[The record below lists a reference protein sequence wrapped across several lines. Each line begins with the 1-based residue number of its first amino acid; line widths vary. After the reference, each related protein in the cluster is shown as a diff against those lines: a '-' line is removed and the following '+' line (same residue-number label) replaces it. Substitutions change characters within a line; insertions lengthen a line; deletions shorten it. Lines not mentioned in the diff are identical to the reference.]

1 MARPRTF
8 SIFSGLLAGAL
19 VGAVGCFPPDEGRS
33 VPLDRIYFP
42 VGIQVS
48 PGKSWMY
55 VANSDFD
62 LQYNAGSI
70 QVYDLKTL
78 RGMVPRYC
86 NGDFDP
92 MHPDDPLLC
101 PDKLTCDTTGKGTG
115 PKDTSGKPTDG
126 APTHRCVNPSD
137 RDPCAAPGTQVQSVA
152 DQSLTPGLCGAITDI
167 KPLLYGGV
175 AKGTVAIGAF
185 ATDLLYAT
193 NPLKNGQG
201 SMLLV
206 PVRGDATLHWIT
218 VDDDTQY
225 PELNDDGTPMRESDG
240 TVKTSASHSIPGG
253 VELDCGQSGPSNA
266 CDDNHRRGKGNNE
279 AAITN
284 PQFSLPAEPFG
295 VALQARRY
303 GGDPGAQG
311 KQFMTQDMTQD
322 DPGAPNDQG
331 APTDPLDLVAAR
343 NAAMTP
349 DMVVQAQKHFVTA
362 QNNLTTAHETLV
374 TTHQTT
380 GEVALFINKWSND
393 TSEAGN
399 GPELVSVAGGLP
411 SGALAVASVPL
422 PAFWIENQNR
432 VGYLPSYEMTFT
444 NQAQLTLLRTFNDA
458 VSTPSRPFVDSSRSV
473 PITTNASGFE
483 SRGVAIDGSARA
495 ACEDPVKGP
504 CAVKP
509 PGDGQAMQARAQC
522 LIENCIPIPL
532 DVFVANRSPA
542 SLIIGKSPPN
552 VPNTL
557 TDDLPRFYESVP
569 MTTGP
574 SRVFVGNVI
583 NRQGMLERRV
593 FVICFDTRR
602 IFIYD
607 PAERRFDAQ
616 IVTGRGPHAF
626 ALDVKLDGP
635 KDPNAYAYAYVGHFS
650 DSYIGVVDLDQRHSS
665 TYGTIVL
672 SIGQRT
678 PPRASK

>member
-8 SIFSGLLAGAL
+8 SIFSGLLAGGL

-62 LQYNAGSI
+62 LQYNAGSV

-78 RGMVPRYC
+78 RGKVPRYC
-86 NGDFDP
+86 EHSYDSEK
-92 MHPDDPLLC
+92 PDDPDPLRC
-101 PDKLTCDTTGKGTG
+101 SAKVPTCDTTGEGTG
-115 PKDTSGKPTDG
+115 PKDVNGKPTNG
-126 APTHRCVNPSD
+126 APTHRCVDDDRNP
-137 RDPCAAPGTQVQSVA
+137 CKAAGAQVQSVA
-152 DQSLTPGLCGAITDI
+152 DQSLTPGLCAAITDI

-225 PELNDDGTPMRESDG
+225 PELNPDGGPMLESDG
-240 TVKTSASHSIPGG
+240 TVKTSASHSLPGH
-253 VELDCGQSGPSNA
+253 VELDCGQSPPSNA
-266 CDDNHRRGKGNNE
+266 CDDNHRRGKGTNA

-284 PQFSLPAEPFG
+284 PQFTLPAEPFG

-311 KQFMTQDMTQD
+311 KQFMTQDGSPV
-322 DPGAPNDQG
+322 DPM
-331 APTDPLDLVAAR
+331 DLVTAR
-343 NAAMTP
+343 NTATP
-349 DMVVQAQKHFVTA
+349 MDVPVTQQDFVTA

-380 GEVALFINKWSND
+380 GEVALFVNQWSLTPQASD
-393 TSEAGN
+393 
-399 GPELVSVAGGLP
+399 GPTLVSVAGGLP
-411 SGALAVASVPL
+411 TGALAVAAVPL

-444 NQAQLTLLRTFNDA
+444 NQAQLTLLRTFDDSA
-458 VSTPSRPFVDSSRSV
+458 STPSRPFVDSSRSV

-495 ACEDPVKGP
+495 ECEDPVKGP
-504 CAVKP
+504 CAVKS

-574 SRVFVGNVI
+574 SRVFVGSVI
-583 NRQGMLERRV
+583 NRDGKLERRV

-607 PAERRFDAQ
+607 PAERRFEAQ

-626 ALDVKLDGP
+626 ALDVKLDKP
-635 KDPNAYAYAYVGHFS
+635 NDPNAYAYAYVGHFS

>member
-1 MARPRTF
+1 M
-8 SIFSGLLAGAL
+8 FSGLLAGAL
-19 VGAVGCFPPDEGRS
+19 VGAVGCFPPDEGRT

-62 LQYNAGSI
+62 LQFNAGSV

-92 MHPDDPLLC
+92 MHPDDPLNC

-115 PKDTSGKPTDG
+115 PKGSNGKPTDG
-126 APTHRCVNPSD
+126 APTHRCMNPDD
-137 RDPCAAPGTQVQSVA
+137 RDPCANAGTEVQSVA
-152 DQSLTPGLCGAITDI
+152 DQSLTPGLCTPIIDTE
-167 KPLLYGGV
+167 KLLYGGV
-175 AKGTVAIGAF
+175 NKGVVAIGAF

-193 NPLKNGQG
+193 NPLKSGKG
-201 SMLLV
+201 ARLLV

-218 VDDDTQY
+218 VDDDTTCPTCTPGVY
-225 PELNDDGTPMRESDG
+225 PDGSD
-240 TVKTSASHSIPGG
+240 HRLG
-253 VELDCGQSGPSNA
+253 VALDCGQSGPSHT
-266 CDDNHRRGKGNNE
+266 CDDNHRRGSGTNE
-279 AAITN
+279 AATAN
-284 PQFSLPAEPFG
+284 PQFFLPAEPFG

-303 GGDPGAQG
+303 GGVPDSEGN
-311 KQFMTQDMTQD
+311 QFMRQEDRPVNPD
-322 DPGAPNDQG
+322 DPAAP
-331 APTDPLDLVAAR
+331 APQ
-343 NAAMTP
+343 
-349 DMVVQAQKHFVTA
+349 QA
-362 QNNLTTAHETLV
+362 LETLV

-380 GEVALFINKWSND
+380 GEVALFFNQWSKD
-393 TSEAGN
+393 RGEADD
-399 GPELVSVAGGLP
+399 GPQLVSIASGLP
-411 SGALAVASVPL
+411 SGALAVAAVPL
-422 PAFWIENQNR
+422 PAFWIENPNR

-444 NQAQLTLLRTFNDA
+444 NQPQLTLLRTFDDLA
-458 VSTPSRPFVDSSRSV
+458 STLPRPFVDASRSV

-495 ACEDPVKGP
+495 RCEDPDPTPLPATG
-504 CAVKP
+504 KP
-509 PGDGQAMQARAQC
+509 RGTCVEGFLPPDPDIKTRADC
-522 LIENCIPIPL
+522 LIKYCIPIPL
-532 DVFVANRSPA
+532 DIFVANRSPA

-552 VPNTL
+552 VPGTL

-569 MTTGP
+569 MTAGP

-583 NRQGMLERRV
+583 DRNGKLARRV
-593 FVICFDTRR
+593 FVVCFDSRR
-602 IFIYD
+602 IFVYD
-607 PAERRFDAQ
+607 PSNPIPGHGFETQ
-616 IVTGRGPHAF
+616 IITGRGPHAF
-626 ALDVKLDGP
+626 ALDVNLDRDDDT
-635 KDPNAYAYAYVGHFS
+635 KTYAYAYVGHFS

-672 SIGQRT
+672 SVGQRT